1 MAELIDTVDLT
12 DPTQSGW
19 AVDHRM
25 RRADGEEVHAEV
37 RCWDDARRSAERS
50 GNEVALLAIADR
62 GVSVALELAERVDSP
77 AERGA
82 VLISIWFD
90 PSDGGRLRNRV
101 GYEVSQP

>member
-1 MAELIDTVDLT
+1 VAELIETVELT

-25 RRADGEEVHAEV
+25 RRNDGEEVHAEV
-37 RCWDDARRSAERS
+37 RCWDNARMRAERS
-50 GNEVALLAIADR
+50 GDEVALLAIADR

-90 PSDGGRLRNRV
+90 ASDGGRLRSRV
-101 GYEVSQP
+101 GYEAPRP

>member
-1 MAELIDTVDLT
+1 VAELIQTIELT

-25 RRADGEEVHAEV
+25 RRDDGEEVHVEV
-37 RCWDDARRSAERS
+37 RCWDEARRSAERS

-62 GVSVALELAERVDSP
+62 GVSVARELAERVDSP

-90 PSDGGRLRNRV
+90 LSDGGRLRSRV
-101 GYEVSQP
+101 GYEIPRP